1 MRVLA
6 LSLVAMLLAACA
18 TTPPPRPPEGVFN
31 DQLFSAPTTR
41 IGADDIFALSDEMKR
56 YLDQEIAPHV
66 RGKALRQSLVDAVT
80 ASGRLKLD
88 YDAMTTRNAAETFA
102 ARSGNCL
109 SLVIMTAAFAKALD
123 IPVTYQSVYADET
136 VGRTGNIQFSI
147 GHVNLNLG
155 ERQAYVALGRTV
167 RDTNMMT
174 IDFLPPREAQG
185 LSTRPVTEEAI
196 IAMFMNNRAAE
207 MLVQNDLDSAYW
219 WTRAA
224 IRAEP
229 RFLSAYNTLG
239 VVYQRHGNLE
249 LAEKAFLYI
258 LEREPA
264 NTRVMANLAR
274 LYERMGRTQ
283 DAQLIAAKL
292 EALEPNPPFKYFN
305 LGMNALRNGNPQMA
319 KDMFAKEVDRMP
331 YYHEFRYW
339 LGVAYMQLGDNER
352 ASKQFALAVEYA
364 TTRDQHDLYAAKL
377 ARIKSTQ
384 IH

>member
-1 MRVLA
+1 
-6 LSLVAMLLAACA
+6 
-18 TTPPPRPPEGVFN
+18 
-31 DQLFSAPTTR
+31 
-41 IGADDIFALSDEMKR
+41 
-56 YLDQEIAPHV
+56 
-66 RGKALRQSLVDAVT
+66 
-80 ASGRLKLD
+80 
-88 YDAMTTRNAAETFA
+88 
-102 ARSGNCL
+102 
-109 SLVIMTAAFAKALD
+109 
-123 IPVTYQSVYADET
+123 
-136 VGRTGNIQFSI
+136 
-147 GHVNLNLG
+147 
-155 ERQAYVALGRTV
+155 
-167 RDTNMMT
+167 
-174 IDFLPPREAQG
+174 
-185 LSTRPVTEEAI
+185 
-196 IAMFMNNRAAE
+196 
-207 MLVQNDLDSAYW
+207 
-219 WTRAA
+219 
-224 IRAEP
+224 
-229 RFLSAYNTLG
+229 
-239 VVYQRHGNLE
+239 
-249 LAEKAFLYI
+249 KAFLYI